1 MDIEF
6 FGANCIRLTTKKAS
20 IVIDDN
26 LAQVGGKSIT
36 KDTDVVI
43 ATQEVLNVAPSK
55 QLSIATP
62 GEFEIFNVSIKGISA
77 RAHIDQPGQKTATM
91 YKFIAEDAH
100 ILVIGHVY
108 PELDDKQLEDIGR
121 VDILIIPIGGNGFTL
136 DPLGALKIIRKIEP
150 STVVPT
156 QYDIKGLT
164 YEVPAM
170 TLEEALQNLTM
181 QPKDTVEKLK
191 TKGLE
196 IDSQASLI
204 LVQSYAK

>member
-20 IVIDDN
+20 VVIDDN
-26 LAQVGGKSIT
+26 LAHIGGRSIT

-43 ATQEVLNVAPSK
+43 ATQEILQVAPSK
-55 QLSIATP
+55 RLTITTP

-91 YKFIAEDAH
+91 YKFIAEDTH
-100 ILVIGHVY
+100 ILVTGHVY
-108 PELDDKQLEDIGR
+108 PELDDKQLEEIGR
-121 VDILIIPIGGNGFTL
+121 VDILVIPVGGNGFTL

-156 QYDIKGLT
+156 QYAIKGLN

-170 TLEEALQNLTM
+170 SLEEALQNLTM

-191 TKGLE
+191 AKGLE

>member
-6 FGANCIRLTTKKAS
+6 FGANCVRLTTKKAA

-26 LAQVGGKSIT
+26 LANIGGKSIT
-36 KDTDVVI
+36 RDGDVVI
-43 ATQEVLNVAPSK
+43 ATQEILNVAPSK
-55 QLSIATP
+55 QLAISTP
-62 GEFEIFNVSIKGISA
+62 GEFEIFNVSIKGVSA

-91 YKFIAEDAH
+91 YKFIAEDTH
-100 ILVIGHVY
+100 ILVTGHVY
-108 PELDDKQLEDIGR
+108 PELDDNQLEEIGR
-121 VDILIIPIGGNGFTL
+121 VDVLVIPIGGNGFTL

-156 QYDIKGLT
+156 QYAIKGLD

-170 TLEEALQNLTM
+170 SLEEALQNLTM
-181 QPKDTVEKLK
+181 QPKETVEKLK

-204 LVQSYAK
+204 LVQSYSN